1 MITRQNTILDFLHGF
16 HRKTRRRTFLE
27 MMDASVP
34 WEEWLALIRP
44 YYYADYEGKVGR
56 PPVDLELILR
66 MYLLQVWFTL
76 SDEGVEDEIYE
87 NASMAWFM
95 GVNVATDRAPDATT
109 LLHFRHLL
117 EKHGLA
123 ETMFSRLA
131 NCSSRRAS

>member
-1 MITRQNTILDFLHGF
+1 MITRQNTMLDFLHGF
-16 HRKTRRRTFLE
+16 HRKTRRRAFLE

-56 PPVDLELILR
+56 PPVALELILR

-95 GVNVATDRAPDATT
+95 GVNVASARVPDATT
-109 LLHFRHLL
+109 LLRFRHLL
-117 EKHGLA
+117 EDSGLA
-123 ETMFSRLA
+123 EAMFSRLA
-131 NCSSRRAS
+131 SFSSRRAS